1 MDFRYPYI
9 VIIHRNERGWI
20 ALQDKKKFDA
30 DWDLVNKLDKM
41 AIDYL
46 KDGFSPKETQGL
58 ILNSELFKEWKS
70 TERCFDVHYHDIL
83 RFEDLSSSLE
93 FDNYVN
99 MLKSIAFRKMED
111 KANSF
116 EIESNTIYNGPT
128 VHDTNS
134 GRVYDRLFY
143 QIGISISPFELGI
156 EMGKFCKS
164 MNFSEPIGLLEFLAL
179 FTNNASGLLNLG
191 LEKLQELSD
200 KQFIIEEFK
209 NKYILKYKK

>member
-1 MDFRYPYI
+1 M
-9 VIIHRNERGWI
+9 
-20 ALQDKKKFDA
+20 QDKKKFDA